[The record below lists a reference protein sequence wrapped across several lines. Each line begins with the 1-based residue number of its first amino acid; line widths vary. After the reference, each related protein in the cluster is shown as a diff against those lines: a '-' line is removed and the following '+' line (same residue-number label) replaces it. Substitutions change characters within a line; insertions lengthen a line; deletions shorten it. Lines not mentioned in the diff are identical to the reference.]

1 MLKLVVVFRLKLQ
14 DQSFEASVLDTDLL
28 LKHVSAVL

>member
-1 MLKLVVVFRLKLQ
+1 MLKLAIVCRLKLQ
-14 DQSFEASVLDTDLL
+14 DQSFESSVLDTDLL